1 MPHKRRS
8 KQQGLER
15 VLGTPALFS
24 TAYGNVGSSIYYA
37 LGVTA
42 AIALGLTPLV
52 FLISGLIFAA
62 TAATYAEGTVRYP
75 EAGGS
80 ASFARHAFNEV
91 VSFGAAW
98 AQMLNYIITIAIS
111 AFFVPHYLSIFW
123 EPLRTNPW
131 DIIAGAAVI
140 LILVAINIVGVK
152 EAAGL
157 NVFLAVVDF
166 ATQLVLVIIGFAV
179 VFSPH
184 ILTANVHWGIAPTWG
199 NFALAIPVAMIAY
212 TGIETVS
219 NLAEEARDP
228 TTSIPASIRLVA
240 VAVFAI
246 YFTLPLVALSALPVY
261 KDAAG
266 NYVTKLGL
274 PPDKGGFE
282 NDPVLGLVQNLG
294 LHGWV
299 LSSAKIYVGILAAT
313 ILFIAT
319 NAGVIGASR
328 ITYSMATYR
337 QLPEVFRRLHPRFK
351 TPWLSLI
358 VFAAVIPIAVLLP
371 GQVNFLGTMYSF
383 GAMLSFTI
391 AHASIIQLRRKKREP
406 DLYRARPNLQIGGL
420 DIPLFAVV
428 GGLGT
433 SIAWVVVVV
442 QYPPARWAGLAW
454 LAGGFVFYWLYR
466 TRVVK
471 VPMSETVRAPMLV
484 VGPSLSV
491 EYRTIVVPVK
501 RTGESEEA
509 LVAAARLAA
518 QRGATVAVVNV
529 IEVPLSLPLDAHLPV
544 EQDAAEQLLDDAQAL
559 IESYGVR
566 AVTRLLRA
574 RKAGPAIVDEARRR
588 NAELV
593 LLGAPRS
600 AVAGRRGLFGGTV
613 DYVLRESPCRVL
625 IAAGKRAA

>member
-1 MPHKRRS
+1 
-8 KQQGLER
+8 
-15 VLGTPALFS
+15 
-24 TAYGNVGSSIYYA
+24 
-37 LGVTA
+37 
-42 AIALGLTPLV
+42 
-52 FLISGLIFAA
+52 
-62 TAATYAEGTVRYP
+62 
-75 EAGGS
+75 
-80 ASFARHAFNEV
+80 
-91 VSFGAAW
+91 
-98 AQMLNYIITIAIS
+98 
-111 AFFVPHYLSIFW
+111 
-123 EPLRTNPW
+123 
-131 DIIAGAAVI
+131 
-140 LILVAINIVGVK
+140 
-152 EAAGL
+152 
-157 NVFLAVVDF
+157 
-166 ATQLVLVIIGFAV
+166 
-179 VFSPH
+179 
-184 ILTANVHWGIAPTWG
+184 
-199 NFALAIPVAMIAY
+199 
-212 TGIETVS
+212 
-219 NLAEEARDP
+219 
-228 TTSIPASIRLVA
+228 
-240 VAVFAI
+240 
-246 YFTLPLVALSALPVY
+246 
-261 KDAAG
+261 
-266 NYVTKLGL
+266 
-274 PPDKGGFE
+274 
-282 NDPVLGLVQNLG
+282 
-294 LHGWV
+294 
-299 LSSAKIYVGILAAT
+299 
-313 ILFIAT
+313 
-319 NAGVIGASR
+319 
-328 ITYSMATYR
+328 
-337 QLPEVFRRLHPRFK
+337 VFRRLHPRLK
-351 TPWLSLI
+351 TPWLALL
-358 VFAAVIPIAVLLP
+358 VFGAIGPTIFLLS
-371 GQVNFLGTMYSF
+371 GKVDFLGRMYAF

-529 IEVPLSLPLDAHLPV
+529 IEVPLSLPLDAQLPW